1 MIRGAEPTSPTSP
14 TSPVSTSDLTVEYPA
29 HGASGAFLAVR
40 GLTLQIRTGEVL
52 GLLGQSGSGKSTL
65 ARVLSGA
72 AFGSGGGGS
81 GDVRPEITGGEATVL
96 GYRLR
101 GIRRRKLT
109 RLTFEVGH
117 LPQDASD
124 TLPSTLTV
132 AEIVAEP
139 VLDRDRRYNR
149 QDLDDQV
156 ATMIDAVRLPLSVLT
171 KFPYELS
178 NGQRQRV
185 ALARALVFGPALLI
199 ADEPTAGV
207 DATVRDAVVDLI
219 AELQRERAF
228 SALVISSDLSVLRRV
243 ADRIAVLHQGV
254 LVGLG
259 TIDEVF
265 DDPWH
270 PYVAGLA
277 AALIRDTPGD
287 ENGDEN
293 DDENDDESEFEDDV
307 IEN

>member
-1 MIRGAEPTSPTSP
+1 MIRVAAPTSPI
-14 TSPVSTSDLTVEYPA
+14 STSDLTVEYRA
-29 HGASGAFLAVR
+29 HGASGAFAAVR
-40 GLTLQIRTGEVL
+40 GLSLQIGPGEVL

-65 ARVLSGA
+65 AQVLSGD
-72 AFGSGGGGS
+72 AFDSQGGGAGN
-81 GDVRPEITGGEATVL
+81 VRPEITGGEATVL

-101 GIRRRKLT
+101 GIRRRKLA
-109 RLTFEVGH
+109 RLTFEVGY
-117 LPQDASD
+117 LAQNAAA

-132 AEIVAEP
+132 AEIVGEP
-139 VLDRDRRYNR
+139 VLDRDRRYNSR
-149 QDLDDQV
+149 ALDELV
-156 ATMIDAVRLPLSVLT
+156 ATMVDAVRLPLAVLM
-171 KFPYELS
+171 KFPYQLS

-185 ALARALVFGPALLI
+185 ALARALVFGPSLLI

-219 AELQRERAF
+219 GELQRERSF
-228 SALVISSDLSVLRRV
+228 SALVISSDLTVLRRV
-243 ADRIAVLHQGV
+243 VDRIAVLHQGV

-277 AALIRDTPGD
+277 TALLGD
-287 ENGDEN
+287 QP
-293 DDENDDESEFEDDV
+293 DDENDDRDENDQESDSEHV

>member
-1 MIRGAEPTSPTSP
+1 MIRGAAPTSPTSP
-14 TSPVSTSDLTVEYPA
+14 TSPISTSDLTVEYPP
-29 HGASGAFLAVR
+29 HGASGAFTAVR
-40 GLTLQIRTGEVL
+40 GLTLQVGVGEVL

-72 AFGSGGGGS
+72 AFSHGGGGT

-101 GIRRRKLT
+101 GIRRRKLA
-109 RLTFEVGH
+109 RLTFGVGH
-117 LPQDASD
+117 LAQDAAD

-132 AEIVAEP
+132 AEIVAVP
-139 VLDRDRRYNR
+139 VLDRDRRYDR
-149 QDLDDQV
+149 HILDEQV
-156 ATMIDAVRLPLSVLT
+156 ATMVDAVRLPLSVLT

-185 ALARALVFGPALLI
+185 ALARALVFGPSVLI

-219 AELQRERAF
+219 GELQRERAF

-277 AALIRDTPGD
+277 AALMGEAPD
-287 ENGDEN
+287 EEN
-293 DDENDDESEFEDDV
+293 DDDNYDYESESDEHV